1 MDFTRLVLGGSP
13 GTAPV
18 IVKLPSSSFVVLD
31 EGRIDR
37 TPMVTSEIVRK
48 ARKLV
53 PVTVTVV
60 PLGPDVGAMLVVAAG
75 TEWFTVLVE
84 VVPISWR

>member
-1 MDFTRLVLGGSP
+1 MDSARLILGGSP
-13 GTAPV
+13 GTTPV
-18 IVKLPSSSFVVLD
+18 IVKLPSLSVVVLD
-31 EGRIDR
+31 QGRIDR

-60 PLGPDVGAMLVVAAG
+60 PLGPDV
-75 TEWFTVLVE
+75 
-84 VVPISWR
+84 